1 MTTAKPYA
9 AAYRSAEVETLS
21 QRELIVRLY
30 QGAEKFIGNART
42 AMTANQ
48 GEEAVN
54 QCRRARD
61 IFVELMATLNFDAGG
76 ELAHRLRDL
85 YAFIIYQ
92 LSEAS
97 LRKNE
102 AQLAALLPI
111 IATLREGWQAVP
123 DEHAN
128 LTSIPEGNRGHS
140 LNLKC

>member
-1 MTTAKPYA
+1 MSQSTVH

-30 QGAEKFIGNART
+30 QGAEKFLLAGRSALEKGK
-42 AMTANQ
+42 
-48 GEEAVN
+48 GEEAIT

-61 IFVELMATLNFDAGG
+61 IFVELMSTLNFEAGG
-76 ELAHRLRDL
+76 DLANQLRDL

-92 LSEAS
+92 ISEAS
-97 LRKNE
+97 LKKKPE
-102 AQLAALLPI
+102 QLTTLLPI
-111 IATLREGWQAVP
+111 ISTLREGWEAVP

-140 LNLKC
+140 LNLRC

>member
-1 MTTAKPYA
+1 MSQSNAY

-30 QGAEKFIGNART
+30 QGAEKFLAAGQV
-42 AMTANQ
+42 AMEAGK
-48 GEEAVN
+48 GEDAIH

-61 IFVELMATLNFDAGG
+61 IFVELMSTLNFDSGG
-76 ELAHRLRDL
+76 DLAKQLRDL

-92 LSEAS
+92 ISEGSLKKNAAQIAS
-97 LRKNE
+97 LM
-102 AQLAALLPI
+102 PI
-111 IATLREGWQAVP
+111 IRTLREGWEAIP

-128 LTSIPEGNRGHS
+128 VTSIPEGSRGHS

>member
-1 MTTAKPYA
+1 MNQTAHA
-9 AAYRSAEVETLS
+9 TYRSAEVETLS

-30 QGAEKFIGNART
+30 QGAERFISNGREAIL
-42 AMTANQ
+42 ANKG
-48 GEEAVN
+48 GEAIE

-61 IFVELMATLNFDAGG
+61 IFIELMATLNFDAGG
-76 ELAHRLRDL
+76 ELARQLRDL

-92 LSEAS
+92 ISEGS
-97 LRKNE
+97 LKKNE

-111 IATLREGWQAVP
+111 IRTMREGWEAVP

-140 LNLKC
+140 LNLRC

>member
-1 MTTAKPYA
+1 MSQSTAQ

-30 QGAEKFIGNART
+30 QGAERFIAAGRDAIL
-42 AMTANQ
+42 ANK

-61 IFVELMATLNFDAGG
+61 IFIELMATLNFDAGG
-76 ELAHRLRDL
+76 GLANQLRDL

-92 LSEAS
+92 ISEGS
-97 LRKNE
+97 LKKNA
-102 AQLAALLPI
+102 AQLEALLPI
-111 IATLREGWQAVP
+111 IKTLREGWQAVP

-128 LTSIPEGNRGHS
+128 LTSIPEGNHGHS